1 MEEEEILEIVH
12 KGLKEAFS
20 EFQGQIKEQIEHE
33 FKNGERIAKF
43 LTKLEERQK
52 TLCNCLEELTKTTKE
67 LLEALKKGK
76 GGRISYAS

>member
-1 MEEEEILEIVH
+1 MEEEEILKIIH

-43 LTKLEERQK
+43 LTKLEERQER
-52 TLCNCLEELTKTTKE
+52 LINCMEELAKATKM
-67 LLEALKKGK
+67 LLEGLKR

>member
-1 MEEEEILEIVH
+1 MEEEEILKIIH

-43 LTKLEERQK
+43 LTKLEERQEI
-52 TLCNCLEELTKTTKE
+52 LCKNLEQLAKITKQFLECLKRGSKIE
-67 LLEALKKGK
+67 
-76 GGRISYAS
+76 YAS